1 MIVFGVTVTSNAT
14 TIVSLVGDKDNFGTD
29 APLGSPL
36 NSWIG
41 ENGIEINP
49 DPWDVPISFDTKGIA
64 SPVTWTFSFSFP
76 KNNKAKDA
84 TLTIVTWDL
93 EDAKAGFDTKLWLDG
108 MEISGAFDNTD
119 SPDVGPSF
127 PNLTTFTWNY
137 PLDKDVLELLND
149 GVLVVEMNSG
159 ADSPD
164 MIAIDYAELTIV
176 AVPVPEPATMLLLGS
191 GLLGLAGYGRKKF
204 FKK

>member
-1 MIVFGVTVTSNAT
+1 
-14 TIVSLVGDKDNFGTD
+14 
-29 APLGSPL
+29 
-36 NSWIG
+36 
-41 ENGIEINP
+41 
-49 DPWDVPISFDTKGIA
+49 
-64 SPVTWTFSFSFP
+64 
-76 KNNKAKDA
+76 
-84 TLTIVTWDL
+84 
-93 EDAKAGFDTKLWLDG
+93 

-176 AVPVPEPATMLLLGS
+176 AVPVPEPTTLLLLGS
-191 GLLGLAGYGRKKF
+191 GLIGLLGLRRK